1 MEGRGGSEQLRIG
14 RTLPHIN
21 LSVATKDDLL
31 LFAFL
36 ARQVLRFNVRFGS
49 LADLFGNDRRM
60 AAFEGKADIP
70 RANFESLRPNVRFS
84 PKRTFLP
91 RQNRQ
96 I

>member
-1 MEGRGGSEQLRIG
+1 MEGGGGSEQLRIG

-49 LADLFGNDRRM
+49 AAAPQDSTIPMSAFG
-60 AAFEGKADIP
+60 GKAVVQSTLIGP
-70 RANFESLRPNVRFS
+70 L
-84 PKRTFLP
+84 FLDATV
-91 RQNRQ
+91 
-96 I
+96 